1 MYEEL
6 PDLDLN
12 AKADVSMPRG
22 QVNMYQPVLVSGI
35 RGKGGGEKSTI
46 IIGYVTDN
54 SDVCQSNCIHEM
66 GQTYLIFSLSTHS
79 IEA

>member
-22 QVNMYQPVLVSGI
+22 QIYMYQPVLVSGI
-35 RGKGGGEKSTI
+35 RGKRGGEI
-46 IIGYVTDN
+46 DYN
-54 SDVCQSNCIHEM
+54 YRLRYRQ
-66 GQTYLIFSLSTHS
+66 
-79 IEA
+79 